1 MALKLAKHKCAF
13 YNGACA
19 LRLCLFRHNS
29 GVSKALAYTLINLGG
44 TLMKVLDAVAR
55 ILREEGVKWA
65 GCFPSNN
72 LIEAVAEAGINPI
85 MFRQERGAAMAVDGF
100 SRMRN
105 RDEFGVLIT
114 QGGPG
119 SENTMGGLA
128 QAYADNVPILYL
140 PGGAAV
146 NQRSVKPNFSPARTY
161 ASVSV
166 SAEVLYQPSQV
177 ASVMRRAF
185 HALRNGRP
193 GPVIVEIP
201 ADVGEMDVDDAI
213 VSAYTPPKRYR
224 SAPSSGDVTRA
235 VELLLSAKK
244 PVIWSGMGTLMADAS
259 AELTEFA
266 ELTDIPVYCTMPG
279 KSGFDQRHPLSLG
292 SGSGATS
299 LEARTWLQESDVL
312 LGVGTSLT
320 LTSYGQP
327 IPDGKIMIHNTETI
341 ADLNKD
347 FNVDCGLVG
356 DTKLTLQMLVAEV
369 KSQIGNEGRKNST
382 GVQDEIKAVHDDWM
396 SKWNDVLATDETPI
410 SPYRVVG
417 ELINVLDQE
426 NSIVTHDAGAPRDII
441 MPFYP
446 GTVPHSY
453 VGWGKTTH
461 LGYGIPLMTGVKIA
475 CPDKFCLNIM
485 GDGAFGMS
493 GLDIETS
500 VRAGAPITTIVLNNG
515 GMATYPGGY
524 PTARESFGTTY
535 MTGDY
540 TKIAEGL
547 GAVGITVTKP
557 EDVAGALEQAK
568 QLNAEGKTV
577 LIDVHSNMEDRR
589 STF

>member
-1 MALKLAKHKCAF
+1 
-13 YNGACA
+13 
-19 LRLCLFRHNS
+19 
-29 GVSKALAYTLINLGG
+29 
-44 TLMKVLDAVAR
+44 MKVLDAVAR
-55 ILREEGVKWA
+55 ILKAEGVEWA

-72 LIEAVAEAGINPI
+72 LIEAVAEVGINPV

-105 RDEFGVLIT
+105 REEFGVLIT

-140 PGGAAV
+140 PGGPAV
-146 NQRSVKPNFSPARTY
+146 SARSVKPNFSPARTY
-161 ASVSV
+161 ESVSV
-166 SAEVLYQPSQV
+166 SAEVLFQPNQV

-201 ADVGEMDVDDAI
+201 ADVGEMEVEDSV
-213 VSAYTPPKRYR
+213 VSSYAPPKRHR
-224 SAPSSGDVTRA
+224 FAPDPAEIKEA
-235 VELLLSAKK
+235 VRLLLAAKK
-244 PVIWSGMGTLMADAS
+244 PVIWSGMGVLMSGAS
-259 AELTEFA
+259 PELTQLA
-266 ELTDIPVYCTMPG
+266 EIAQIPVYCTMPG
-279 KSGFDQRHPLSLG
+279 KSGFDQRHPLALG
-292 SGSGATS
+292 SGSSATS
-299 LEARTWLQESDVL
+299 LQARTWLQESDVL

-320 LTSYGQP
+320 RTGYGQP
-327 IPDGKIMIHNTETI
+327 IPDGKVMIHNTETV

-347 FNVDCGLVG
+347 FNVDVGLVG
-356 DTKLTLQMLVAEV
+356 DTKLTLEMMVEEV
-369 KSQIGNEGRKNST
+369 KAQLGGENRKGSSELADQIA
-382 GVQDEIKAVHDDWM
+382 EINDKWM
-396 SKWNDVLATDETPI
+396 AEWSDALTSDETPI
-410 SPYRVVG
+410 TPYRVIG
-417 ELINVLDQE
+417 EMINVLDQE

-461 LGYGIPLMTGVKIA
+461 LGYGIPLMTGVKMA
-475 CPDKFCLNIM
+475 CPDKFCMNIM

-500 VRAGAPITTIVLNNG
+500 VRSGAAITTIVLNNG

-540 TKIAEGL
+540 AKIAEGL

-557 EDVAGALEQAK
+557 EEIAPALEQAK
-568 QLNAEGKTV
+568 QLNADGKAV
-577 LIDVHSNMEDRR
+577 LIDVHSNMEARR
-589 STF
+589 SNF

>member
-1 MALKLAKHKCAF
+1 
-13 YNGACA
+13 
-19 LRLCLFRHNS
+19 
-29 GVSKALAYTLINLGG
+29 
-44 TLMKVLDAVAR
+44 MKVLDAVAR
-55 ILREEGVKWA
+55 ILKAEGIEWA

-72 LIEAVAEAGINPI
+72 LIEAVAEVGINPI

-105 RDEFGVLIT
+105 REEFGVLIT

-140 PGGAAV
+140 PGGPAV
-146 NQRSVKPNFSPARTY
+146 SARSVKPNFSPARTY
-161 ASVSV
+161 ESVSV
-166 SAEVLYQPSQV
+166 SADVLFQPNQV

-201 ADVGEMDVDDAI
+201 ADVGEMEVDDSV
-213 VSAYTPPKRYR
+213 VSSYAPPKRHR
-224 SAPSSGDVTRA
+224 FAPDPAEIKEA
-235 VELLLSAKK
+235 VRLLLAAKK
-244 PVIWSGMGTLMADAS
+244 PVIWSGMGVLMSGAS
-259 AELTEFA
+259 PELTQLA
-266 ELTDIPVYCTMPG
+266 EIAQIPVYCTMPG
-279 KSGFDQRHPLSLG
+279 KSGFDQRHPLALG
-292 SGSGATS
+292 SGSSATS
-299 LEARTWLQESDVL
+299 LQARTWLQESDVL

-320 LTSYGQP
+320 RTGYGQP
-327 IPDGKIMIHNTETI
+327 IPDGKVMIHNTETV

-347 FNVDCGLVG
+347 FNVDVGLVG
-356 DTKLTLQMLVAEV
+356 DTKLTLEMMVEEV
-369 KSQIGNEGRKNST
+369 KVQLGGQNRKGSSELADQIA
-382 GVQDEIKAVHDDWM
+382 EINDKWM
-396 SKWNDVLATDETPI
+396 AEWSDALTSDETPI
-410 SPYRVVG
+410 TPYRVIG
-417 ELINVLDQE
+417 EMINVLDQE

-461 LGYGIPLMTGVKIA
+461 LGYGIPLMTGVKMA
-475 CPDKFCLNIM
+475 CPDKFCMNIM

-500 VRAGAPITTIVLNNG
+500 VRSGAAITTIVLNNG

-540 TKIAEGL
+540 AKIAEGL

-557 EDVAGALEQAK
+557 EEIAPALEQAK
-568 QLNAEGKTV
+568 QLNADGKAV
-577 LIDVHSNMEDRR
+577 LIDVHSNMEARR
-589 STF
+589 SNF

>member
-1 MALKLAKHKCAF
+1 
-13 YNGACA
+13 
-19 LRLCLFRHNS
+19 
-29 GVSKALAYTLINLGG
+29 
-44 TLMKVLDAVAR
+44 MKVLDAVAR
-55 ILREEGVKWA
+55 ILKAEGIEWA

-72 LIEAVAEAGINPI
+72 LIEAVAEVGINPV

-105 RDEFGVLIT
+105 REEFGVLIT

-140 PGGAAV
+140 PGGPAV
-146 NQRSVKPNFSPARTY
+146 SARSVKPNFSPARTY
-161 ASVSV
+161 ESVSV
-166 SAEVLYQPSQV
+166 SAEVIFQPDQV
-177 ASVMRRAF
+177 ASIMRRAF
-185 HALRNGRP
+185 HALRNGRA

-201 ADVGEMDVDDAI
+201 ADVGEMEVDDSI
-213 VSAYTPPKRYR
+213 VSSYSPPKRHKF
-224 SAPSSGDVTRA
+224 APDPAEIKEA
-235 VELLLSAKK
+235 VRLLLAAKK
-244 PVIWSGMGTLMADAS
+244 PVIWSGMGVLMSGAS
-259 AELTEFA
+259 PELTELA
-266 ELTDIPVYCTMPG
+266 EIAQIPVYCTMPG
-279 KSGFDQRHPLSLG
+279 KSGFDQRHPLALG
-292 SGSGATS
+292 SGSSATS
-299 LEARTWLQESDVL
+299 LQARTWLQESDVL

-320 LTSYGQP
+320 RTGYGQP
-327 IPDGKIMIHNTETI
+327 IPDGKVMIHNTETV

-347 FNVDCGLVG
+347 YNVDVGLVG
-356 DTKLTLQMLVAEV
+356 DTKLTLAMMVNEV
-369 KSQIGNEGRKNST
+369 KVQLAGEDRKGSSELADQIAEINDKWMAEWSEALNS
-382 GVQDEIKAVHDDWM
+382 
-396 SKWNDVLATDETPI
+396 NETPI
-410 SPYRVVG
+410 TPYRVIG
-417 ELINVLDQE
+417 EMINVLDKE

-461 LGYGIPLMTGVKIA
+461 LGYGIPLMTGVKMA
-475 CPDKFCLNIM
+475 CPDKFCMNIM

-540 TKIAEGL
+540 AKIAEGL

-557 EDVAGALEQAK
+557 EEIASALEQAK
-568 QLNAEGKTV
+568 QLNADGKTV

-589 STF
+589 SNF

>member
-1 MALKLAKHKCAF
+1 
-13 YNGACA
+13 
-19 LRLCLFRHNS
+19 
-29 GVSKALAYTLINLGG
+29 
-44 TLMKVLDAVAR
+44 MKVLDAVAR
-55 ILREEGVKWA
+55 ILKAEGIEWA

-72 LIEAVAEAGINPI
+72 LIEAVAEVGINPI

-105 RDEFGVLIT
+105 REEFGVLIT

-140 PGGAAV
+140 PGGPAV
-146 NQRSVKPNFSPARTY
+146 SARSVKPNFSPARTY
-161 ASVSV
+161 ESVSV
-166 SAEVLYQPSQV
+166 SAEVIFQPGQV
-177 ASVMRRAF
+177 ASIMRRAF

-201 ADVGEMDVDDAI
+201 ADVGEMEVDDSV
-213 VSAYTPPKRYR
+213 VSSYSPPKRHKF
-224 SAPSSGDVTRA
+224 APDPAEIKEA
-235 VELLLSAKK
+235 VRLLLAAKK
-244 PVIWSGMGTLMADAS
+244 PVIWSGMGVLMSGAS
-259 AELTEFA
+259 PELTEFA
-266 ELTDIPVYCTMPG
+266 EIAQIPVYCTMPG
-279 KSGFDQRHPLSLG
+279 KSGFDQRHPLALG
-292 SGSGATS
+292 SGSSATS
-299 LEARTWLQESDVL
+299 LQARTWLQESDVL

-320 LTSYGQP
+320 RTGYGQP
-327 IPDGKIMIHNTETI
+327 IPDGKVMIHNTETV

-347 FNVDCGLVG
+347 FNVDVGLVG
-356 DTKLTLQMLVAEV
+356 DTKLTLSMMVDEV
-369 KSQIGNEGRKNST
+369 KIQLAGAERKGSSELSDQIA
-382 GVQDEIKAVHDDWM
+382 EINDKWM
-396 SKWNDVLATDETPI
+396 AEWSGALSSDETPI
-410 SPYRVVG
+410 TPYRVIG
-417 ELINVLDQE
+417 EMINVLDKE

-461 LGYGIPLMTGVKIA
+461 LGYGIPLMTGVKMA
-475 CPDKFCLNIM
+475 CPDKFCMNIM

-540 TKIAEGL
+540 AKIAEGL

-557 EDVAGALEQAK
+557 EEIASALEQAK
-568 QLNAEGKTV
+568 QLNADGKTV

-589 STF
+589 SNF